1 MLAPT
6 HLSLHCRYVRVSP
19 SPHNTYSLSLFLP
32 ILPPPPPPLST
43 EEAERSLHD
52 ALCVLTETIK
62 ETRVVCGGG
71 CMEMLMAAAIDK

>member
-1 MLAPT
+1 MYYFHCTCHTFSIVRAYSSYLHHHT
-6 HLSLHCRYVRVSP
+6 HPFYRVSP
-19 SPHNTYSLSLFLP
+19 
-32 ILPPPPPPLST
+32 ILPLPSKT

>member
-1 MLAPT
+1 
-6 HLSLHCRYVRVSP
+6 LSCVNLCR
-19 SPHNTYSLSLFLP
+19 TA
-32 ILPPPPPPLST
+32 

-52 ALCVLTETIK
+52 ALCVLTETVK

>member
-1 MLAPT
+1 M
-6 HLSLHCRYVRVSP
+6 LSLLTPSP
-19 SPHNTYSLSLFLP
+19 SLH
-32 ILPPPPPPLST
+32 PPPPT

>member
-1 MLAPT
+1 MHSPCI
-6 HLSLHCRYVRVSP
+6 HLF
-19 SPHNTYSLSLFLP
+19 NLSYTTS
-32 ILPPPPPPLST
+32 ITTTGTT